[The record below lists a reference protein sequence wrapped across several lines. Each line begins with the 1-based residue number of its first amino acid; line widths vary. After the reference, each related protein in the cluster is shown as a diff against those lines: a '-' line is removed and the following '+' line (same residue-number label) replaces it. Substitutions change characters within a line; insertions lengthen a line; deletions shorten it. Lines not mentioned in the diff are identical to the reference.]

1 MLWKRFH
8 MWNPRPPSG
17 AIVQRRSIR
26 RQLARLTTLALSA
39 ALSATALA
47 LAPGLASAAPQA
59 PAGHALAANTRFSVP
74 PPAQGSVQQI
84 LQLVKS
90 GQLKN
95 AGLITAM
102 ESVPSAVWLDGE
114 TAAQAAEPGNQGW
127 EQADADTARQVRLT
141 LAAARLENAVPIF
154 VAYNIPGR
162 DCSQYSAGGAP
173 TDAAY
178 DAWIDAIGR
187 ALGNAKAVVLE
198 EPDALGNL
206 PGYCGA
212 AYAANFPSITNT
224 TRIDD
229 IRYAVSTLEAD
240 PNISLY
246 LDGSNSAWQNVGG
259 MAQTL
264 VAADVQQTQGFFLNV
279 SNYQY
284 DTNSDYYGTWVSE
297 CIAYATVNEAQT
309 PADALAGVATFT
321 GTSTPTGAFAPPAYP
336 ATTPPGGCAS
346 QYWNGGA
353 PGTDIASLVGPY
365 TGVALSPY
373 NVWSETSTTPD
384 LNTSGIDASY
394 ASALGATV
402 PTTHFIVDT
411 SRNALGPDSM
421 QNYAAAPDD
430 QPASVVAALAAGD
443 WCNPSS
449 AGLGVKP
456 TAAPGVNV
464 SALDSYLPGS
474 PPLVDAYLWVKTP
487 GQSDGQCDAAGGVRS
502 WDDTADTPSIAGWP
516 GSSSAAF
523 QTFDPLWS
531 LATNSVFTD
540 PIAGGWFSQQAL
552 ALAQNANPAL
562 TPVPLP

>member
-1 MLWKRFH
+1 
-8 MWNPRPPSG
+8 
-17 AIVQRRSIR
+17 VQRRTLR
-26 RQLARLTTLALSA
+26 RHLACLTTLAMGTA
-39 ALSATALA
+39 ALA
-47 LAPGLASAAPQA
+47 LAPGLASAATQA
-59 PAGHALAANTRFSVP
+59 PADHSLAAGTRFYVP

-114 TAAQAAEPGNQGW
+114 TAAQAAEPGNEGSA
-127 EQADADTARQVRLT
+127 EADADVARQVRLT

-173 TDAAY
+173 TDADY
-178 DAWIDAIGR
+178 DAWINAIGG
-187 ALGNAKAVVLE
+187 ALGDAKAVVLE
-198 EPDALGNL
+198 EPDALANL
-206 PGYCGA
+206 PGYCGS
-212 AYAANFPSITNT
+212 AYAAEFPDITNT
-224 TRIDD
+224 TRVGDVA
-229 IRYAVSTLEAD
+229 YAVSTLEAD

-246 LDGSNSAWQNVGG
+246 LDGGNSAWQNVGG
-259 MAQTL
+259 MAETL
-264 VAADVQQTQGFFLNV
+264 TAADVQQSQGFFLNV

-309 PADALAGVATFT
+309 PADALAAVATFS
-321 GTSTPTGAFAPPAYP
+321 GTSVPTGAFAGPAYP
-336 ATTPPGGCAS
+336 PTSPPGGCAT

-353 PGTDIASLVGPY
+353 PGTNIASLAGAY

-373 NVWSETSTTPD
+373 GVWSETSTTAD

-394 ASALGATV
+394 ASALGGTV

-411 SRNALGPDSM
+411 SRNGLGPDSM
-421 QNYAAAPDD
+421 QSYAAAPYD
-430 QPASVVAALAAGD
+430 QPASVTSSLASGD
-443 WCNPSS
+443 WCNPPS
-449 AGLGVKP
+449 AGLGLKP
-456 TAAPGVNV
+456 TADTGV
-464 SALDSYLPGS
+464 SLSSLDSYLPGN
-474 PPLVDAYLWVKTP
+474 PPLLDAYLWVKTP

-502 WDDTADTPSIAGWP
+502 WDDAADTPPIAGWP
-516 GSSSAAF
+516 SSTSAAF

-531 LATNSVFTD
+531 LATNSVLTD
-540 PIAGGWFSQQAL
+540 PAAGAWFSQQAL
-552 ALAQNANPAL
+552 TLAQNASPAL
-562 TPVPLP
+562 LP

>member
-1 MLWKRFH
+1 
-8 MWNPRPPSG
+8 
-17 AIVQRRSIR
+17 VQRRTLR
-26 RQLARLTTLALSA
+26 RHLAGLTTLAMA
-39 ALSATALA
+39 AAALA
-47 LAPGLASAAPQA
+47 LAPGLAAAATQA
-59 PAGHALAANTRFSVP
+59 PAGHTLAAKTRFYVP

-95 AGLITAM
+95 AGLVTAM
-102 ESVPSAVWLDGE
+102 EATPSAVWLDGE
-114 TAAQAAEPGNQGW
+114 TPAQAAEPGNEGSV
-127 EQADADTARQVRLT
+127 QADADTVKQIRLT
-141 LAAARLENAVPIF
+141 LAAARLENAVPVF

-162 DCSQYSAGGAP
+162 DCSEYSAGGAP

-178 DAWIDAIGR
+178 DAWINAIGS
-187 ALGNAKAVVLE
+187 ALGNAQAVVLD

-206 PGYCGA
+206 PGYCGS
-212 AYAANFPSITNT
+212 AYATDFPDITNT
-224 TRIDD
+224 SRIDD

-259 MAQTL
+259 MAETL
-264 VAADVQQTQGFFLNV
+264 TAADVQQSQGFFLNV

-284 DTNSDYYGTWVSE
+284 NINSDYYGTWVSS

-309 PADALAGVATFT
+309 PADALADVATFS
-321 GTSTPTGAFAPPAYP
+321 GTSTPGGAFAPPAFP
-336 ATTPPGGCAS
+336 TTTPPGGCAS

-353 PGTDIASLVGPY
+353 PGTNIATLAGPY

-373 NVWSETSTTPD
+373 SNWSETSTTAD

-421 QNYAAAPDD
+421 QSYAAAPYD
-430 QPASVVAALAAGD
+430 QPASVTSSLAAGD
-443 WCNPSS
+443 WCNPPS

-456 TAAPGVNV
+456 TAATGV
-464 SALDSYLPGS
+464 SLSSLDSYLPGN
-474 PPLVDAYLWVKTP
+474 PPLLDAYLWVKTP
-487 GQSDGQCDAAGGVRS
+487 GESDGQCDAAGGVRA
-502 WDDTADTPSIAGWP
+502 WDDAADTPTIAGWP
-516 GSSSAAF
+516 SSSSATF
-523 QTFDPLWS
+523 PTFDPLWS
-531 LATNSVFTD
+531 LQTDSLLTD
-540 PIAGGWFSQQAL
+540 PIAGAWFSQQAL
-552 ALAQNANPAL
+552 SLAQNASPAL
-562 TPVPLP
+562 LP

>member
-1 MLWKRFH
+1 M
-8 MWNPRPPSG
+8 
-17 AIVQRRSIR
+17 QRRTVR
-26 RQLARLTTLALSA
+26 RQLACLTTLALG
-39 ALSATALA
+39 TAGLA
-47 LAPGLASAAPQA
+47 LAPGLASAAPAA
-59 PAGHALAANTRFSVP
+59 PAAHTLASNTRFYVP
-74 PPAQGSVQQI
+74 PPAQGSLAQI
-84 LQLVKS
+84 ASLIKS

-95 AGLITAM
+95 AGLVTAM
-102 ESVPSAVWLDGE
+102 VATPSAVWLDGE
-114 TAAQAAEPGNQGW
+114 TPAQAAEPGNEGSQ
-127 EQADADTARQVRLT
+127 QADADVVKQVRFT
-141 LAAARLENAVPIF
+141 LAAARLENAVPVF

-162 DCSQYSAGGAP
+162 DCSEYSAGGAP

-178 DAWIDAIGR
+178 DAWINAIGS
-187 ALGNAKAVVLE
+187 ALGTAKAVVLE

-212 AYAANFPSITNT
+212 AYASSFPDITNT

-264 VAADVQQTQGFFLNV
+264 VAADVQQSQGFFLNV

-284 DTNSDYYGTWVSE
+284 NVNSDYYGTWVSE
-297 CIAYATVNEAQT
+297 CIAYATSNEAQT

-353 PGTDIASLVGPY
+353 PGTNIAGLVGPY
-365 TGVALSPY
+365 TGGALSPY
-373 NVWSETSTTPD
+373 GVWSETSTRAD

-421 QNYAAAPDD
+421 QSYAAAPYD
-430 QPASVVAALAAGD
+430 QPASVISSLAAGD
-443 WCNPSS
+443 WCNPPA
-449 AGLGVKP
+449 AGLGVRP
-456 TAAPGVNV
+456 TASAGVSV
-464 SALDSYLPGS
+464 SSLNSYLPS
-474 PPLVDAYLWVKTP
+474 NPALVDAYLWVKTP
-487 GQSDGQCDAAGGVRS
+487 GQSDGQCDAAGGVRA

-516 GSSSAAF
+516 SASSAAF

-531 LATNSVFTD
+531 LATNSDFTD
-540 PIAGGWFSQQAL
+540 PIAGAWFSQQAL
-552 ALAQNANPAL
+552 SLAQNASPS
-562 TPVPLP
+562 LP

>member
-1 MLWKRFH
+1 
-8 MWNPRPPSG
+8 
-17 AIVQRRSIR
+17 VQRRTLR
-26 RQLARLTTLALSA
+26 RHLAGLTTLAMGA
-39 ALSATALA
+39 AALA
-47 LAPGLASAAPQA
+47 LTPGLASAATQA
-59 PAGHALAANTRFSVP
+59 PADHTLAANTRFYVP

-95 AGLITAM
+95 AGLLTAM
-102 ESVPSAVWLDGE
+102 EAVPSAVWLDGE
-114 TAAQAAEPGNQGW
+114 TAAQAAEPGNLGW
-127 EQADADTARQVRLT
+127 EQADASVTRQVRLT
-141 LAAARLENAVPIF
+141 LAAASLEHAVPIF

-162 DCSQYSAGGAP
+162 DCSEYSAGGAP

-178 DAWIDAIGR
+178 DAWIDAIGS

-198 EPDALGNL
+198 EPDALANL
-206 PGYCGA
+206 PGYCGST
-212 AYAANFPSITNT
+212 YAADFPDVTNT

-229 IRYAVSTLEAD
+229 VRYAVSTLEAD

-246 LDGSNSAWQNVGG
+246 LDGGNSGWQNVGG
-259 MAQTL
+259 MAETL
-264 VAADVQQTQGFFLNV
+264 TAADIQQTQGFFLNV

-284 DTNSDYYGTWVSE
+284 DANSDYYGTWVSS

-353 PGTDIASLVGPY
+353 AGTDIASLIGPY

-373 NVWSETSTTPD
+373 TAWSETSTTPD

-394 ASALGATV
+394 ASALGSTV
-402 PTTHFIVDT
+402 PATHFIVDT
-411 SRNALGPDSM
+411 SRNGLGPDSM
-421 QNYAAAPDD
+421 QSYADAPYD
-430 QPASVVAALAAGD
+430 QPASVTSSLASGD
-443 WCNPSS
+443 WCNPPT
-449 AGLGVKP
+449 AGLGIKP
-456 TAAPGVNV
+456 TAVTGV
-464 SALDSYLPGS
+464 SLSSLDGYLPGN

-487 GQSDGQCDAAGGVRS
+487 GQSDGQCDAAGGVRT
-502 WDDTADTPSIAGWP
+502 WDDAADTPSISGWP
-516 GSSSAAF
+516 SSSSSTF

-531 LATNSVFTD
+531 LQTDSVFTD
-540 PIAGGWFSQQAL
+540 PAAGAWFSQQAL
-552 ALAQNANPAL
+552 GLAQNANPAL
-562 TPVPLP
+562 TLVP